1 MTTVERVHGGLR
13 AGPVVA
19 ATAAAGALALGSG
32 ALIRWDEARRSTQDE
47 YLASDLVGLVVFACI
62 GLLVVG
68 LLDVWAV
75 RGGERRVR
83 RVTAG
88 LAVAAVLAL
97 PLLWWNAVPV
107 MMATSVLVLS
117 GGPGHETV
125 PRAARLAAVL
135 VLAVVV
141 ALWVGSTLA
150 AHL

>member
-1 MTTVERVHGGLR
+1 
-13 AGPVVA
+13 VVA
-19 ATAAAGALALGSG
+19 ATAAAGGLALGIG
-32 ALIRWDEARRSTQDE
+32 ALIRWDEARRSTPDE
-47 YLASDLVGLVVFACI
+47 YLSSDLVGLVVFAGV

-83 RVTAG
+83 RLTVG
-88 LAVAAVLAL
+88 LAVAALLTL

-107 MMATSVLVLS
+107 MAATSVLVLS
-117 GGPGHETV
+117 AGLPGEAA
-125 PRAARLAAVL
+125 PRAARLSAVL

-141 ALWVGSTLA
+141 ALWIGSTLA